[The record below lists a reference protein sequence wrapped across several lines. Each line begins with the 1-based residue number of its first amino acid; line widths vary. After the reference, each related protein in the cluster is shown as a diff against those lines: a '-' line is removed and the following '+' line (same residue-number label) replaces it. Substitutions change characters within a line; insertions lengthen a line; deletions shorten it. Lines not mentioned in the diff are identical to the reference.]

1 MGVYTFNDGTTAITV
16 ALDDW
21 DNKIVS
27 GDKDSDSYWNPKW
40 NFAPEV
46 KEAITLSSYE
56 LDLLPETQTVTVK
69 PDLRQGDLFNGWP
82 EDGEPITVTVNTE
95 IHK

>member
-1 MGVYTFNDGTTAITV
+1 MGVYTFNDGTTNLTV
-16 ALDDW
+16 TLDDW

-27 GDKDSDSYWNPKW
+27 GDKDSKNYWNEIW

-56 LDLLPETQTVTVK
+56 IDLLPEVQTVTVD
-69 PDLRQGDLFNGWP
+69 PRQGDLFNGWP
-82 EDGEPITVTVNTE
+82 EDGEPVSITVNTE
-95 IHK
+95 INK

>member
-1 MGVYTFNDGTTAITV
+1 MGVYTFNDGTTDITV
-16 ALDDW
+16 ELDDW

-27 GDKDSDSYWNPKW
+27 GDKNSDKYWNSKW

-46 KEAITLSSYE
+46 KEAITLSSYQ